1 VLGVIVGVDSVALEE
16 VLFDKVLEEVL
27 DIFVLGVVLGVD

>member
-27 DIFVLGVVLGVD
+27 NIFVLGVVLGVD